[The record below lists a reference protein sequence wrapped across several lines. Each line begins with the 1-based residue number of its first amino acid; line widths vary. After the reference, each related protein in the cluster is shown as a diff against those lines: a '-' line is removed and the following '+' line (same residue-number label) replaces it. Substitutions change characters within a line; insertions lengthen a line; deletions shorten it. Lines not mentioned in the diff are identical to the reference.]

1 MDGISIMSDSN
12 EKNNG
17 DASADPAH
25 PASENDSCDDCL
37 TERVADDISRCQ
49 MKRPWC
55 NYAFSFGFS
64 AFCTHLRHKEFRKNK
79 KGQ

>member
-25 PASENDSCDDCL
+25 PASEDDSCDDCL
-37 TERVADDISRCQ
+37 TERLPMIFQNAR
-49 MKRPWC
+49 
-55 NYAFSFGFS
+55 
-64 AFCTHLRHKEFRKNK
+64 
-79 KGQ
+79 